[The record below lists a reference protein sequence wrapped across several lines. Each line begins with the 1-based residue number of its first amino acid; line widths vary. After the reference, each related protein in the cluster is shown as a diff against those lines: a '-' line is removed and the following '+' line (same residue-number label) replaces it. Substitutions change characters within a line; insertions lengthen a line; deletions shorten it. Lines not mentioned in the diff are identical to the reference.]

1 MLFAK
6 KFLTLEGVIICVLM
20 SHLKVTEDRVVGY
33 KLLMR
38 FLVPRKLFI
47 KSLSMSPRSSSSQQ
61 SFLRVLV
68 DYSANS
74 K

>member
-6 KFLTLEGVIICVLM
+6 TFLTLEGVIICVLM
-20 SHLKVTEDRVVGY
+20 SPLKVTEDRVVGY

-47 KSLSMSPRSSSSQQ
+47 KSLSMSPRSSLPQQ

-68 DYSANS
+68 DYSANG

>member
-6 KFLTLEGVIICVLM
+6 KFLTLEGVIIFCVLM
-20 SHLKVTEDRVVGY
+20 SHMKVTEDRVVGY

-47 KSLSMSPRSSSSQQ
+47 KFPFHVAKIFFVPAIFPSVFPL
-61 SFLRVLV
+61 VL
-68 DYSANS
+68 
-74 K
+74 

>member
-6 KFLTLEGVIICVLM
+6 TFLTLEGVIICVLM

-47 KSLSMSPRSSSSQQ
+47 KSLSMSPRSSLPQQ

-68 DYSANS
+68 DYSANG

>member
-6 KFLTLEGVIICVLM
+6 TFLTLEGVIICVLM

-47 KSLSMSPRSSSSQQ
+47 KSLSMSLRSSLPQQ

-68 DYSANS
+68 DYSANG